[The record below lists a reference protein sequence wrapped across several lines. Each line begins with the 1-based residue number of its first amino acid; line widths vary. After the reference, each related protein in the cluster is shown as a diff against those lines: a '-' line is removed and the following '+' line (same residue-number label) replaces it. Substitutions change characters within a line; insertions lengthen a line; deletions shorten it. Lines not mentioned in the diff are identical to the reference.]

1 MSNGK
6 GDRPRKVD
14 GKKYRTNFVE
24 IFKKFKPEKKILKIK
39 KNEKD

>member
-6 GDRPRKVD
+6 GDRFRKVN
-14 GKKYRTNFVE
+14 GKKYTANFLK
-24 IFKKFKPEKKILKIK
+24 IFKKFKTEKKDTKNK